1 MFLYGQYKLCTMK
14 LYHELHVMTVHVI
27 VSVHRPRLT
36 WRSMVSSWWTSYL
49 MTPHD
54 FSPHSAPTGY
64 QREQKLYHVSLFIV
78 TNSLHLYVPL
88 SLSLSPLYCPQTP
101 FPRTFPASSLPPFLP
116 CLHSPYATV
125 LQPWWLHQGVCQQ
138 EGPPHSLP
146 GAHDKGI
153 YNGYF

>member
-1 MFLYGQYKLCTMK
+1 MYHEALPQATCHDCTCHRVCTQAEANMKKYGKQLMNELPDDTTRLLTSLCTDWIPK
-14 LYHELHVMTVHVI
+14 GAEA
-27 VSVHRPRLT
+27 VSC
-36 WRSMVSSWWTSYL
+36 
-49 MTPHD
+49 
-54 FSPHSAPTGY
+54 
-64 QREQKLYHVSLFIV
+64 K
-78 TNSLHLYVPL
+78 SLHCYKFPSLICTSL

-101 FPRTFPASSLPPFLP
+101 FPRTFPASSLPPFLA

-153 YNGYF
+153 HKCYF